1 MGGIPYE
8 VNDERTDFLIAPAVR
23 YYALVSEGTY
33 FFVQGTIFVSRGT
46 MQSQEFDAGQI
57 VNLNFKTNG
66 FGVNISPGISYFM
79 TDKLSTEIS
88 IGILG
93 YSLFTGEDALGNK
106 TETVTF
112 QSLLYLNSI
121 SLGFVYYL

>member
-1 MGGIPYE
+1 M
-8 VNDERTDFLIAPAVR
+8 NDERTDFLIAPAVR

-66 FGVNISPGISYFM
+66 FGVNISPGISCFM